1 MTKDDDADRVA
12 NSMMHAGGQL
22 DRDEGLNLFE
32 MGALLWANRRILIT
46 TTAVIVGLSL
56 IYVFVARDWYRA
68 EVLMKLADQKQN
80 QGLLGGLSGGGLG
93 GLASLAGIEIGGENK
108 SAEALAVLRSREFA
122 EAFIKDLNLLP
133 VFFYR
138 DWDASAKRWKSSDID
153 KQPDIR
159 DGIKYFE
166 KAILT
171 IKEDKKTG
179 LITLSVDWTDP
190 ATAAAWADLLVER
203 ANDRMRQ
210 RAIADADG
218 SVRYLKQELAAA
230 TVLALQQSIARV
242 LEIDLQKLALANADK
257 EYAFRVI
264 DHAQVPKRKWVEHPH
279 RVLIVLGAFLLGLIG
294 SGAFVVARDG
304 VRRRRTL
311 RAELRPPT

>member
-1 MTKDDDADRVA
+1 MTKDDDTDRR
-12 NSMMHAGGQL
+12 NSMTHAGEQP

-32 MGALLWANRRILIT
+32 MGALLWANRRVVIT
-46 TTAVIVGLSL
+46 TTAVLVGLSL

-80 QGLLGGLSGGGLG
+80 QGVLAGLGGGGLG
-93 GLASLAGIEIGGENK
+93 GLASLAGLDLGGETK
-108 SAEALAVLRSREFA
+108 SAEPLAVLKSREFA
-122 EAFIKDLNLLP
+122 EAFIKDLDLLP

-138 DWDASAKRWKSSDID
+138 KWDASAKRWKSSDID
-153 KQPDIR
+153 EQPDIR

-166 KAILT
+166 RNILT
-171 IKEDKKTG
+171 VKEDKKTG

-218 SVRYLKQELAAA
+218 SVRYLKQELAGA

-257 EYAFRVI
+257 EYTFRVI

-279 RVLIVLGAFLLGLIG
+279 RVLIVLGAFLLGVMG
-294 SGAFVVARDG
+294 SGAFVMARDG
-304 VRRRRTL
+304 VRRRRIL

>member
-1 MTKDDDADRVA
+1 MTR
-12 NSMMHAGGQL
+12 AGEQP

-32 MGALLWANRRILIT
+32 MGALMWANRRILII
-46 TTAVIVGLSL
+46 TTAVMVGLSL
-56 IYVFVARDWYRA
+56 VYDFVARDWYRA

-133 VFFYR
+133 IFFYR
-138 DWDASAKRWKSSDID
+138 EWDASAKRWKASDPD

-159 DGIKYFE
+159 DGIRYFE
-166 KAILT
+166 KTILT

-230 TVLALQQSIARV
+230 SVVALQQSIARI

-279 RVLIVLGAFLLGLIG
+279 RVLIVLGAFFLGVLG
-294 SGAFVVARDG
+294 SGAFVIARDG
-304 VRRRRTL
+304 VRRRRVL

>member
-1 MTKDDDADRVA
+1 MSKDDDADRMA
-12 NSMMHAGGQL
+12 NFMMHAGGQP

-32 MGALLWANRRILIT
+32 MGALLWANRRILII
-46 TTAVIVGLSL
+46 TTAVTVGLSL
-56 IYVFVARDWYRA
+56 VYVFVARDWYRA
-68 EVLMKLADQKQN
+68 EVLMKLADQRQN
-80 QGLLGGLSGGGLG
+80 QGLLGGLSGGALG
-93 GLASLAGIEIGGENK
+93 GLASLAGIDFGGETK
-108 SAEALAVLRSREFA
+108 SAEPLAVLKSREFA
-122 EAFIKDLNLLP
+122 EAFIKDLDLLP

-138 DWDASAKRWKSSDID
+138 KWDASAKRWKSSDID
-153 KQPDIR
+153 EQPDIR

-166 KAILT
+166 KTILT
-171 IKEDKKTG
+171 VKEDKKTG

-218 SVRYLKQELAAA
+218 SLRYLKQELAAA
-230 TVLALQQSIARV
+230 TVVALQQSIARV
-242 LEIDLQKLALANADK
+242 LEFDLQKLALANADK
-257 EYAFRVI
+257 EYTFRVI
-264 DHAQVPKRKWVEHPH
+264 DHAQVPRRKWVDHPH
-279 RVLIVLGAFLLGLIG
+279 RVLIVLGAFLLGVLG
-294 SGAFVVARDG
+294 SGAFVIARDG

>member
-1 MTKDDDADRVA
+1 
-12 NSMMHAGGQL
+12 MMHAGGQP

-32 MGALLWANRRILIT
+32 MGALMWANRRIVIA
-46 TTAVIVGLSL
+46 TTAVLVALSL
-56 IYVFVARDWYRA
+56 VYVSVAHNWYRA

-108 SAEALAVLRSREFA
+108 STEALAVLRSREFA
-122 EAFIKDLNLLP
+122 KAFIEDLNLLP

-138 DWDASAKRWKSSDID
+138 NWDASAKRWKSSDID

-159 DGIKYFE
+159 DGIRYFD
-166 KAILT
+166 KAVLT
-171 IKEDKKTG
+171 VKEDKKTG

-190 ATAAAWADLLVER
+190 AIAAAWADLLVER

-210 RAIADADG
+210 RAIADADA
-218 SVRYLKQELAAA
+218 SVRYLKQELAEA
-230 TVLALQQSIARV
+230 TVLALQQSISRV

-264 DHAQVPKRKWVEHPH
+264 DHAQVPKRTWVQHPH
-279 RVLIVLGAFLLGLIG
+279 RVLIVLGAFLLGVMG
-294 SGAFVVARDG
+294 SGAFLIARDG
-304 VRRRRTL
+304 VRRRRAL

>member
-1 MTKDDDADRVA
+1 MTKHYDVDRMA

-32 MGALLWANRRILIT
+32 MGALLWANRRILIA

-56 IYVFVARDWYRA
+56 VYVFVARNWYRA

-93 GLASLAGIEIGGENK
+93 GLASLAGIDIGGENK
-108 SAEALAVLRSREFA
+108 STEPLAVLRSREFA
-122 EAFIKDLNLLP
+122 EAFIKDLNLMP

-138 DWDASAKRWKSSDID
+138 EWDASAKRWKSSDID

-159 DGIKYFE
+159 DGIRYFQ

-171 IKEDKKTG
+171 VKEDKKTG

-210 RAIADADG
+210 RAIADSDG

-264 DHAQVPKRKWVEHPH
+264 DHAQVPKRKWVQHPH
-279 RVLIVLGAFLLGLIG
+279 RVLIVLGAFFLGVMG

-304 VRRRRTL
+304 IRRRRIL
-311 RAELRPPT
+311 RAESRPPT

>member
-1 MTKDDDADRVA
+1 MA
-12 NSMMHAGGQL
+12 NPMMHAHGQL

-56 IYVFVARDWYRA
+56 VYVFVARDWYRA

-80 QGLLGGLSGGGLG
+80 QGLLGGLSGGALG
-93 GLASLAGIEIGGENK
+93 GLASLAGIDFGGETK
-108 SAEALAVLRSREFA
+108 SAEPLAVIKSREFA
-122 EAFIKDLNLLP
+122 EAFIKDLDLLP

-138 DWDASAKRWKSSDID
+138 QWDASAKRWKSSDID

-159 DGIKYFE
+159 DGIRYFE
-166 KAILT
+166 KNILT
-171 IKEDKKTG
+171 VKEDKKTG

-210 RAIADADG
+210 RAIADSDG
-218 SVRYLKQELAAA
+218 SVKYLKQEMAAA
-230 TVLALQQSIARV
+230 TVLALQQSIARI

-294 SGAFVVARDG
+294 SGTFVLARDG
-304 VRRRRTL
+304 ARRRRTL

>member
-1 MTKDDDADRVA
+1 MTKDDDADRR
-12 NSMMHAGGQL
+12 NSMTHAGEQP

-32 MGALLWANRRILIT
+32 MSALMWANRRVVIA

-80 QGLLGGLSGGGLG
+80 QGLLSGLSGGGLG
-93 GLASLAGIEIGGENK
+93 GLASLAGIDIGGENK
-108 SAEALAVLRSREFA
+108 SAEPLAVLKSREFA

-138 DWDASAKRWKSSDID
+138 QWDASAKRWKSSDID

-171 IKEDKKTG
+171 VKEDKKTG

-257 EYAFRVI
+257 EYTFRVI

-279 RVLIVLGAFLLGLIG
+279 RVLIVLGAFFLGMIASG
-294 SGAFVVARDG
+294 SFVIARDG
-304 VRRRRTL
+304 VRRRRIL